1 MIASQVQAV
10 GSITP
15 TAEYTR
21 PVVKLMM
28 STNESEQSILSMEA
42 IESGVGTP
50 SWLLEA
56 LVSGQRVMVIHPT
69 EASRKQTISDLH
81 DMMDGGIVDSSHHLT
96 IQRFISM
103 LHIDLRLPAV
113 MEDDGVTF
121 ELTHR
126 ALSSH
131 AADYGFPLIQPNPEN
146 VWTRSRSHRVLS
158 LHREII
164 SLLKPQ
170 NWEED
175 PGAMSCDKALKKLET
190 KTGMTHP
197 SRRTRV
203 VLDALN
209 ETEKI
214 PFSLRDLS
222 GIIMLDHASSLS
234 EVEIAIM
241 SRISQLVNLHQLVN
255 PGSHRLGYH
264 GEYIEDIHPIRKQ
277 SELPKWI
284 PEHEVWKPK
293 QQQGWKSPNSSSNI
307 YHLMVESENQSI
319 SAIGDLL
326 SRVEGDVM
334 IVDGDSS
341 SLRKNLSS
349 HLESQGFRLRGENST
364 ISSSP
369 AVSRI
374 LSIIGLSRGEEA
386 WSLTRLTDLV
396 EQIGLPMTWKVM
408 DMEHPADPTWKPKL
422 HPETLV
428 EIARG
433 FHILGGR
440 GSLRRWLS
448 TLSQATPRFTG
459 DEDQSRALEES
470 QWWLAAMS
478 RWMIPILSKQDREVA
493 MKKCVGCISGEEL
506 PLPELLENPIIWFN
520 SLLEQIDWQ
529 LLSGRDSVESN
540 SIPGLQYLIES
551 ITRLTQEIGLDFD
564 GDDFCEM
571 LQHLSNN
578 TQLPSRRGT
587 DSGIRILNP
596 SQALGTNCDILILS
610 GLNSNKWSMKSP
622 SVPWLDEM
630 SRMRLGINRPD
641 DGLRKGR
648 HHLRH
653 LLNSSKTVVILD
665 SSLQDGIEPAGPLE
679 EWFSIIST
687 DEDGLNLENPPPFID
702 PKDWKADTPD
712 RSWTWQTIPDLGLR
726 LVHKVSSMQ
735 MLADGV
741 RTHRSGKLP
750 RDELQRAGLASIEGR
765 GITSQPLNQNSIIE
779 AVKNDLLPDQYNRRS
794 EISSFDT
801 GEIFPFK
808 DSGKMIRTKDYRLT
822 PNRNNIPNARG
833 SSQWPHLGE
842 VIEKKTILGI
852 DPRPI
857 LPLSTGIKA
866 LDERTGITGV
876 SLRLPKIWSQSRL
889 QAWLFCPRKAWIDR
903 HLRLSK
909 EENIPEDLAANA
921 RGNIV
926 HFVEEALLRAHGLE
940 EEQIPEQSIKLAE
953 GPLKDINDAWQV
965 VLKTLMEKAPWMKRA
980 DGVAAHRCRDLIGVS
995 PSKWSSWL
1003 EGEETIPVGGRLG
1016 RMIQSDFG
1024 LRDCAPLASEW
1035 QVQENSNSNATIIL
1049 PSSPEQKTEE
1059 KSFKLTGFI
1068 DKVDEVLVDYELQK
1082 EAETIPLDLNLKQ
1095 HVPVSKLVIIRDI
1108 KSMDGPKD
1116 DGKEARHLK
1125 GLFDEVQLALYARAW
1140 EIGNPGHR
1148 VIGVGVTQVGIDTHP
1163 WVELDPDFADLLS
1176 DSQVGIVTQ
1185 SLVNQYRRPGE
1196 PTPAKSNP
1204 FRAWMRERITTANRV
1219 IENAEAGKIPCNC
1232 PTIESCLGS
1241 KRGGW

>member
-1 MIASQVQAV
+1 
-10 GSITP
+10 
-15 TAEYTR
+15 
-21 PVVKLMM
+21 MM
-28 STNESEQSILSMEA
+28 SANESEQPILSMEA
-42 IESGVGTP
+42 IEAGVGAP
-50 SWLLEA
+50 NWLLEA
-56 LVSGQRVMVIHPT
+56 IVSGQRLMVIHST

-81 DMMDGGIVDSSHHLT
+81 NMIGGGIVDSSHHLT
-96 IQRFISM
+96 IQRLISM

-121 ELTHR
+121 ELTHQ

-131 AADYGFPLIQPNPEN
+131 AADYGFPLLQPNPQN
-146 VWTRSRSHRVLS
+146 VWTRSRSHRILS

-164 SLLKPQ
+164 SLLKPH

-175 PGAMSCDKALKKLET
+175 PGAISCDKALKKLEN

-197 SRRTRV
+197 SRRARV
-203 VLDALN
+203 VLDAIT
-209 ETEKI
+209 ETDQI

-264 GEYIEDIHPIRKQ
+264 GEYIEDIHPVRKQ
-277 SELPKWI
+277 SDLPNWV
-284 PEHEVWKPK
+284 PEHKVWIPK
-293 QQQGWKSPNSSSNI
+293 QQQGWKSPNSNSNI

-341 SLRKNLSS
+341 NLRKKLSS
-349 HLESQGFRLRGENST
+349 HLENQGFRLRGENST

-374 LSIIGLSRGEEA
+374 LSIIGISRGEEA

-396 EQIGLPMTWKVM
+396 EQIGLPMTWGVM
-408 DMEHPADPTWKPKL
+408 NLEHPTDPAWKPKL

-478 RWMIPILSKQDREVA
+478 RWMAPILSKQDREVA
-493 MKKCVGCISGEEL
+493 MQKCIGCISGEEL
-506 PLPELLENPIIWFN
+506 PLPELIENPIIWFN
-520 SLLEQIDWQ
+520 SLLEQIDWR
-529 LLSGRDSVESN
+529 LLAGRDSVESN
-540 SIPGLQYLIES
+540 SIPGLQYFIES
-551 ITRLTQEIGLDFD
+551 LTRLTQEMGLDFE

-571 LQHLSNN
+571 LQHLASN

-587 DSGIRILNP
+587 DTGIRILNP
-596 SQALGTNCDILILS
+596 NQALGTTSDTLILS

-665 SSLQDGIEPAGPLE
+665 SSLQDGIESAGPLE
-679 EWFSIIST
+679 EWFSTIST
-687 DEDGLNLENPPPFID
+687 DEEELNLENPPSFID
-702 PKDWKADTPD
+702 SNDWKPDTPD
-712 RSWTWQTIPDLGLR
+712 RSWSWQTIPDIGLR
-726 LVHKVSSMQ
+726 LVHKVSSME

-765 GITSQPLNQNSIIE
+765 EITSQPLNQNSILE
-779 AVKNDLLPDQYNRRS
+779 AVKKDLLPDQYNRRKG
-794 EISSFDT
+794 ISSFDV
-801 GEIFPFK
+801 GEIFPFE
-808 DSGKMIRTKDYRLT
+808 DSGKMIRTKDYRLI
-822 PNRNNIPNARG
+822 PNRNNIPSARD

-842 VIEKKTILGI
+842 VTEKKAILGI

-857 LPLSTGIKA
+857 LPSSTGIKT

-903 HLRLSK
+903 HLRLGQ
-909 EENIPEDLAANA
+909 EEKVPEDLAANA

-926 HFVEEALLRAHGLE
+926 HFVEEAVLRAHGVE
-940 EEQIPEQSIKLAE
+940 DEQIAEQAITLAE

-995 PSKWSSWL
+995 PSQWVSWL

-1016 RMIQSDFG
+1016 RMIQADFG
-1024 LRDCAPLASEW
+1024 LRDCAPIASEW
-1035 QVQENSNSNATIIL
+1035 EVRVNSNRNVTIVL
-1049 PSSPEQKTEE
+1049 PSSPEQETEE
-1059 KSFKLTGFI
+1059 KSFKITGFI
-1068 DKVDEVLVDYELQK
+1068 DKVDEVLVDYKLEK

-1148 VIGVGVTQVGIDTHP
+1148 VIGIGVTQVGIDTHP
-1163 WVELDPDFADLLS
+1163 WVELDPDFIDLLS
-1176 DSQVGIVTQ
+1176 ESKVGIVTQ

-1196 PTPAKSNP
+1196 STPAESNP

-1232 PTIESCLGS
+1232 PTIGSCLGS

>member
-1 MIASQVQAV
+1 
-10 GSITP
+10 
-15 TAEYTR
+15 
-21 PVVKLMM
+21 MM
-28 STNESEQSILSMEA
+28 SANESEQPILSMEA
-42 IESGVGTP
+42 IEAGVGAP
-50 SWLLEA
+50 NWLLEA
-56 LVSGQRVMVIHPT
+56 IVSGQRLMVIHST

-81 DMMDGGIVDSSHHLT
+81 NMIGGGIVDSSHHLT
-96 IQRFISM
+96 IQRLISM

-121 ELTHR
+121 ELTHQ

-131 AADYGFPLIQPNPEN
+131 AADYGFPLLQPNPQN
-146 VWTRSRSHRVLS
+146 VWTRSRSHRILS

-164 SLLKPQ
+164 SLLKPH

-175 PGAMSCDKALKKLET
+175 PGAISCDKALKKLEN

-197 SRRTRV
+197 SRRARV
-203 VLDALN
+203 VLDAIT
-209 ETEKI
+209 ETDQI

-264 GEYIEDIHPIRKQ
+264 GEYIEDIHPVRKQ
-277 SELPKWI
+277 SDLPNWV
-284 PEHEVWKPK
+284 PEHKVWIPK
-293 QQQGWKSPNSSSNI
+293 QQQGWKSPNSNSNI

-341 SLRKNLSS
+341 NLRKKLSS
-349 HLESQGFRLRGENST
+349 HLENQGFRLRGENST

-374 LSIIGLSRGEEA
+374 LSIIGISRGEEA

-396 EQIGLPMTWKVM
+396 EQIGLPMTWGVM
-408 DMEHPADPTWKPKL
+408 NLEHPTDPAWKPKL

-478 RWMIPILSKQDREVA
+478 RWMAPILSKQDREVA
-493 MKKCVGCISGEEL
+493 MQKCIGCISGEEL
-506 PLPELLENPIIWFN
+506 PLPELIENPIIWFN
-520 SLLEQIDWQ
+520 SLLEQIDWR
-529 LLSGRDSVESN
+529 LLAGRDSVESN
-540 SIPGLQYLIES
+540 SIPGLQYFIES
-551 ITRLTQEIGLDFD
+551 LTRLTQEMGLDFE
-564 GDDFCEM
+564 GDDFYEM
-571 LQHLSNN
+571 LQHLASN

-587 DSGIRILNP
+587 DTGIRILNP
-596 SQALGTNCDILILS
+596 NQALGTTSDTLILS

-679 EWFSIIST
+679 EWFSTIST
-687 DEDGLNLENPPPFID
+687 DEDELNLENPPSFID
-702 PKDWKADTPD
+702 SNDWKPDTPD
-712 RSWTWQTIPDLGLR
+712 RSWSWQTIPDIGLR
-726 LVHKVSSMQ
+726 LVHKVSSME

-765 GITSQPLNQNSIIE
+765 EITSQPLNQNSILE
-779 AVKNDLLPDQYNRRS
+779 AVKKDLLPDQYNRRKG
-794 EISSFDT
+794 ISSFDV
-801 GEIFPFK
+801 GEIFPFE
-808 DSGKMIRTKDYRLT
+808 DSGKMIRTKDYRLI
-822 PNRNNIPNARG
+822 PNRNNIPSARD

-842 VIEKKTILGI
+842 VTEKKAILGI

-857 LPLSTGIKA
+857 LPSSTGIKT

-903 HLRLSK
+903 HLRLGQ
-909 EENIPEDLAANA
+909 EEKVPEDLAANA

-926 HFVEEALLRAHGLE
+926 HFVEEAVLRAHGVE
-940 EEQIPEQSIKLAE
+940 DEQIAEQAITLAE

-995 PSKWSSWL
+995 PSQWVSWL

-1016 RMIQSDFG
+1016 RMIQADFG
-1024 LRDCAPLASEW
+1024 LRDCAPIASEW
-1035 QVQENSNSNATIIL
+1035 EVRVNSNRNVTIVL
-1049 PSSPEQKTEE
+1049 PSSPEQETEE
-1059 KSFKLTGFI
+1059 KSFKITGFI
-1068 DKVDEVLVDYELQK
+1068 DKVDEVLVDYELEK

-1148 VIGVGVTQVGIDTHP
+1148 VIGIGVTQVGIDTHP
-1163 WVELDPDFADLLS
+1163 WVELDPDFIDLLS
-1176 DSQVGIVTQ
+1176 ESKVGIVTQ

-1196 PTPAKSNP
+1196 STPAESNP

-1232 PTIESCLGS
+1232 PTIGSCLGS

>member
-1 MIASQVQAV
+1 
-10 GSITP
+10 
-15 TAEYTR
+15 
-21 PVVKLMM
+21 MM
-28 STNESEQSILSMEA
+28 SANESEQPILSMEA
-42 IESGVGTP
+42 IEAGVGAP
-50 SWLLEA
+50 NWLLEA
-56 LVSGQRVMVIHPT
+56 IVSGQRLMVIHST

-81 DMMDGGIVDSSHHLT
+81 NMIGGGIVDSSHHLT
-96 IQRFISM
+96 IQRLISM

-121 ELTHR
+121 ELTHQ

-131 AADYGFPLIQPNPEN
+131 AADYGFPLLQPNPQN
-146 VWTRSRSHRVLS
+146 VWTRSRSHRILS

-164 SLLKPQ
+164 SLLKPH

-175 PGAMSCDKALKKLET
+175 PGAISCDKALKKLEN

-197 SRRTRV
+197 SRRARV
-203 VLDALN
+203 VLDAIT
-209 ETEKI
+209 ETDQI

-264 GEYIEDIHPIRKQ
+264 GEYIEDIHPVRKQ
-277 SELPKWI
+277 SDLPNWV
-284 PEHEVWKPK
+284 PEHKVWIPK
-293 QQQGWKSPNSSSNI
+293 QQQGWKSPNSNSNI

-341 SLRKNLSS
+341 NLRKKLSS
-349 HLESQGFRLRGENST
+349 HLENQGFRLRGENST

-374 LSIIGLSRGEEA
+374 LSIIGISRGEEA

-396 EQIGLPMTWKVM
+396 EQIGLPMTWGVM
-408 DMEHPADPTWKPKL
+408 NLEHPTDPAWKPKL

-478 RWMIPILSKQDREVA
+478 RWMAPILSKQDREVA
-493 MKKCVGCISGEEL
+493 MQKCIGCISGEEL
-506 PLPELLENPIIWFN
+506 PLPELIENPIIWFN
-520 SLLEQIDWQ
+520 SLLEQIDWR
-529 LLSGRDSVESN
+529 LLAGRDYVESN
-540 SIPGLQYLIES
+540 SIPGLQYFIES
-551 ITRLTQEIGLDFD
+551 LTRLTQEMGLDFE

-571 LQHLSNN
+571 LQHLASN

-587 DSGIRILNP
+587 DTGIRILNP
-596 SQALGTNCDILILS
+596 NQALGTTSDTLILS

-679 EWFSIIST
+679 EWFSTIST
-687 DEDGLNLENPPPFID
+687 DEDELNLENPPSFID
-702 PKDWKADTPD
+702 SNDWKPDTPD
-712 RSWTWQTIPDLGLR
+712 RSWSWQTIPDIGLR
-726 LVHKVSSMQ
+726 LVHKVSSME

-765 GITSQPLNQNSIIE
+765 EITSQPLNQNSILE
-779 AVKNDLLPDQYNRRS
+779 AVKKDLLPDQYNRRKG
-794 EISSFDT
+794 ISSFDV
-801 GEIFPFK
+801 GEIFPFE
-808 DSGKMIRTKDYRLT
+808 DSGKMIRTKDYRLI
-822 PNRNNIPNARG
+822 PNRNNIPSARD

-842 VIEKKTILGI
+842 VTEKKAILGI

-857 LPLSTGIKA
+857 LPSSTGIKT

-903 HLRLSK
+903 HLRLGQ
-909 EENIPEDLAANA
+909 EEKVPEDLAANA

-926 HFVEEALLRAHGLE
+926 HFVEEAVLRAHGVE
-940 EEQIPEQSIKLAE
+940 DEQIAEQAITLAE

-995 PSKWSSWL
+995 PSQWVSWL

-1016 RMIQSDFG
+1016 RMIQADFG
-1024 LRDCAPLASEW
+1024 LRDCAPIASEW
-1035 QVQENSNSNATIIL
+1035 EVRVNSNRNVTIVL
-1049 PSSPEQKTEE
+1049 PSSPEQETEE
-1059 KSFKLTGFI
+1059 KSFKITGFI
-1068 DKVDEVLVDYELQK
+1068 DKVDEVLVDYKLEK

-1148 VIGVGVTQVGIDTHP
+1148 VIGIGVTQVGIDTHP
-1163 WVELDPDFADLLS
+1163 WVELDPDFIDLLS
-1176 DSQVGIVTQ
+1176 ESKVGIVTQ

-1196 PTPAKSNP
+1196 STPAESNP

-1232 PTIESCLGS
+1232 PTIGSCLGS

>member
-1 MIASQVQAV
+1 
-10 GSITP
+10 
-15 TAEYTR
+15 
-21 PVVKLMM
+21 MM
-28 STNESEQSILSMEA
+28 SAIESDQPILSMEA
-42 IESGVGTP
+42 IGAGVGAP
-50 SWLLEA
+50 GWLLEA
-56 LVSGQRVMVIHPT
+56 IVSGQRLMVIHPT

-81 DMMDGGIVDSSHHLT
+81 KMMDGGIVDSSHHLT

-121 ELTHR
+121 ELTHQTL
-126 ALSSH
+126 ASH
-131 AADYGFPLIQPNPEN
+131 AADFGFPLIHPNPQN
-146 VWTRSRSHRVLS
+146 VWSRSRSHRVLS

-170 NWEED
+170 RWEED
-175 PGAMSCDKALKKLET
+175 PGAMSCDKALKKLENE
-190 KTGMTHP
+190 TGMTHP
-197 SRRTRV
+197 SRKARV
-203 VLDALN
+203 VLDGIN
-209 ETEKI
+209 ETEKT

-264 GEYIEDIHPIRKQ
+264 GEYIEDIHPVRKQ
-277 SELPKWI
+277 SDLPNWI
-284 PEHEVWKPK
+284 PEHKVWVPK
-293 QQQGWKSPNSSSNI
+293 QEQGWRSPNSSSNI
-307 YHLMVESENQSI
+307 YHLMVESENQGI

-326 SRVEGDVM
+326 SRVDGDIM
-334 IVDGDSS
+334 IVDGDSG
-341 SLRKNLSS
+341 SLRKNLSPY
-349 HLESQGFRLRGENST
+349 LDNLGFRLRGENAT

-374 LSIIGLSRGEEA
+374 LSIIGISRGEEA

-396 EQIGLPMTWKVM
+396 EQIGLPMTWEVM
-408 DMEHPADPTWKPKL
+408 NFEHPVNPDWKPTL

-493 MKKCVGCISGEEL
+493 MQKCIGCISGEEL
-506 PLPELLENPIIWFN
+506 PLPDLLGNPIIWFN

-540 SIPGLQYLIES
+540 SIPGLQYFIES
-551 ITRLTQEIGLDFD
+551 ITRLTQEIGIDFE

-571 LQHLSNN
+571 LQYLASN

-587 DSGIRILNP
+587 DVGIRILNP
-596 SQALGTNCDILILS
+596 SQSLGTTCDILILS

-648 HHLRH
+648 HYLRH
-653 LLNSSKTVVILD
+653 LLNSSKTIVILD

-687 DEDGLNLENPPPFID
+687 DKDGLNLENPPSFID
-702 PKDWKADTPD
+702 PSDWKPDTPD
-712 RSWTWQTIPDLGLR
+712 RSWVWQTIPDVGLR
-726 LVHKVSSMQ
+726 LVHKVSSME
-735 MLADGV
+735 MLSGGV
-741 RTHRSGKLP
+741 RTHRSGFLP
-750 RDELQRAGLASIEGR
+750 RDKLQRAGLASIEGR
-765 GITSQPLNQNSIIE
+765 EITSQPLNPNSILD
-779 AVKNDLLPDQYNRRS
+779 AVKNDLLLDQYNRRR
-794 EISSFDT
+794 EISSFDV
-801 GEIFPFK
+801 GEIFPFE
-808 DSGKMIRTKDYRLT
+808 DSGKLIRTKDYRLT
-822 PNRNNIPNARG
+822 PNRNNIPNARN
-833 SSQWPHLGE
+833 SPQWPHLGE
-842 VIEKKTILGI
+842 VTEKKSILGI

-857 LPLSTGIKA
+857 LPSSTGIKP

-903 HLRLSK
+903 HLRLGR
-909 EENIPEDLAANA
+909 EENVPEDLSANA

-926 HFVEEALLRAHGLE
+926 HFAEEAVLRAHGLE
-940 EEQIPEQSIKLAE
+940 DGQVPEQAIKLSE

-965 VLKTLMEKAPWMKRA
+965 VLEMLMEKAPWMKRA
-980 DGVAAHRCRDLIGVS
+980 DGIAAHRCRDLIGLS
-995 PSKWSSWL
+995 PSKWVSWL
-1003 EGEETIPVGGRLG
+1003 EGEVAIPVGGRLG
-1016 RMIQSDFG
+1016 RMIQADFG

-1035 QVQENSNSNATIIL
+1035 EARENSNRYVTIVL
-1049 PSSPEQKTEE
+1049 PPSPEQKAEE

-1068 DKVDEVLVDYELQK
+1068 DKVDEVLVDYELEK
-1082 EAETIPLDLNLKQ
+1082 EAETMPLDLNLKQ
-1095 HVPVSKLVIIRDI
+1095 HVPVTKLVIIRDI

-1116 DGKEARHLK
+1116 DGRETRHLK

-1148 VIGVGVTQVGIDTHP
+1148 VIGIGVTQVGIETLH
-1163 WVELDPDFADLLS
+1163 WVELDPDFVDLLS
-1176 DSQVGIVTQ
+1176 DSHVGIVTQ

-1196 PTPAKSNP
+1196 STPAQSNP

-1219 IENAEAGKIPCNC
+1219 IESAEAGKIPCNC
-1232 PTIESCLGS
+1232 STIGSCLGF

>member
-1 MIASQVQAV
+1 
-10 GSITP
+10 
-15 TAEYTR
+15 
-21 PVVKLMM
+21 MM
-28 STNESEQSILSMEA
+28 SANESEQPILSMEA
-42 IESGVGTP
+42 IEAGVGAP
-50 SWLLEA
+50 NWLLEA
-56 LVSGQRVMVIHPT
+56 IVSGQRLMVIHST

-81 DMMDGGIVDSSHHLT
+81 NMIGGGIVDSSHHLT
-96 IQRFISM
+96 IQRLISM

-121 ELTHR
+121 ELTHQ

-131 AADYGFPLIQPNPEN
+131 AADYGFPLLQPNPQN
-146 VWTRSRSHRVLS
+146 VWTRSRSHRILS

-164 SLLKPQ
+164 SLLKPH

-175 PGAMSCDKALKKLET
+175 PGAISCDKALKKLEN

-197 SRRTRV
+197 SRRARV
-203 VLDALN
+203 VLDAIT
-209 ETEKI
+209 ETDQI

-264 GEYIEDIHPIRKQ
+264 GEYIEDIHPVRKQ
-277 SELPKWI
+277 SDLPNWV
-284 PEHEVWKPK
+284 PEHKVWIPK
-293 QQQGWKSPNSSSNI
+293 QQQGWKSPNSNSNI

-341 SLRKNLSS
+341 NLRKKLSS
-349 HLESQGFRLRGENST
+349 HLENQGFRLRGENST

-374 LSIIGLSRGEEA
+374 LSIIGISRGEEA

-396 EQIGLPMTWKVM
+396 EQIGLPMTWGVM
-408 DMEHPADPTWKPKL
+408 NLEHPTDPAWKPKL

-478 RWMIPILSKQDREVA
+478 RWMAPILSKQDREVA
-493 MKKCVGCISGEEL
+493 MQKCIGCISGEEL
-506 PLPELLENPIIWFN
+506 PLPELIENPIIWFN
-520 SLLEQIDWQ
+520 SLLEQIDWR
-529 LLSGRDSVESN
+529 LLAGRDYVESN
-540 SIPGLQYLIES
+540 SIPGLQYFIES
-551 ITRLTQEIGLDFD
+551 LTRLTQEMGLDFE

-571 LQHLSNN
+571 LQHLASN

-587 DSGIRILNP
+587 DTGIRILNP
-596 SQALGTNCDILILS
+596 NQALGTTSDTLILS

-679 EWFSIIST
+679 EWFSTIST
-687 DEDGLNLENPPPFID
+687 DEDELNLENPPSFID
-702 PKDWKADTPD
+702 SNDWKPDTPD
-712 RSWTWQTIPDLGLR
+712 RSWSWQTIPDIGLR
-726 LVHKVSSMQ
+726 LVHKVSSME

-765 GITSQPLNQNSIIE
+765 EITSQPLNQNSILE
-779 AVKNDLLPDQYNRRS
+779 AVKKDLLPDQYNRRKG
-794 EISSFDT
+794 ISSFDV
-801 GEIFPFK
+801 GEIFPFE
-808 DSGKMIRTKDYRLT
+808 DSGKMIRTKDYRLI
-822 PNRNNIPNARG
+822 PNRNNIPSARD

-842 VIEKKTILGI
+842 VTEKKAILGI

-857 LPLSTGIKA
+857 LPSSTGIKT

-903 HLRLSK
+903 HLRLGQ
-909 EENIPEDLAANA
+909 EEKVPEDLAANA

-926 HFVEEALLRAHGLE
+926 HFVEEAVLRAHGVE
-940 EEQIPEQSIKLAE
+940 DEQIAEQAITLAE

-995 PSKWSSWL
+995 PSQWVSWL

-1016 RMIQSDFG
+1016 RMIQADFG
-1024 LRDCAPLASEW
+1024 LRDCAPIASEW
-1035 QVQENSNSNATIIL
+1035 EVRVNSNRNVTIVL
-1049 PSSPEQKTEE
+1049 PSSPEQETEE
-1059 KSFKLTGFI
+1059 KSFKITGFI
-1068 DKVDEVLVDYELQK
+1068 DKVDEVLVDYKLEK

-1148 VIGVGVTQVGIDTHP
+1148 VIGIGVTQVGIDTHP
-1163 WVELDPDFADLLS
+1163 WVELDPDFIDLLS
-1176 DSQVGIVTQ
+1176 ESKVGIVTQ

-1196 PTPAKSNP
+1196 STPAESNP

-1232 PTIESCLGS
+1232 PTIGTCLGS

>member
-1 MIASQVQAV
+1 
-10 GSITP
+10 
-15 TAEYTR
+15 
-21 PVVKLMM
+21 MM
-28 STNESEQSILSMEA
+28 SANESEQPILSMEA
-42 IESGVGTP
+42 IEAGVGAP
-50 SWLLEA
+50 NWLLEA
-56 LVSGQRVMVIHPT
+56 IVSGQRLMVIHST

-81 DMMDGGIVDSSHHLT
+81 NMIGGGIVDSSHHLT
-96 IQRFISM
+96 IQRLISM

-121 ELTHR
+121 ELTHQ

-131 AADYGFPLIQPNPEN
+131 AADYGFPLLQPNPQN
-146 VWTRSRSHRVLS
+146 VWTRSRSHRILS

-164 SLLKPQ
+164 SLLKPH

-175 PGAMSCDKALKKLET
+175 PGAISCDKALKKLEN

-197 SRRTRV
+197 SRRARV
-203 VLDALN
+203 VLDAIT
-209 ETEKI
+209 ETDQI

-264 GEYIEDIHPIRKQ
+264 GEYIEDIHPVRKQ
-277 SELPKWI
+277 SDLPNWV
-284 PEHEVWKPK
+284 PEHKVWIPK
-293 QQQGWKSPNSSSNI
+293 QQQGWKSPNSNSNI

-341 SLRKNLSS
+341 NLRKKLSS
-349 HLESQGFRLRGENST
+349 HLENQGFRLRGENST

-374 LSIIGLSRGEEA
+374 LSIIGISRGEEA

-396 EQIGLPMTWKVM
+396 EQIGLPMTWGVM
-408 DMEHPADPTWKPKL
+408 NLEHPTDPAWKPKL

-478 RWMIPILSKQDREVA
+478 RWMAPILSKQDREVA
-493 MKKCVGCISGEEL
+493 MQKCIGCISGEEL
-506 PLPELLENPIIWFN
+506 PLPELIENPIIWFN
-520 SLLEQIDWQ
+520 SLLEQIDWR
-529 LLSGRDSVESN
+529 LLAGRDYVESN
-540 SIPGLQYLIES
+540 SIPGLQYFIES
-551 ITRLTQEIGLDFD
+551 LTRLTQEMGLDFE

-571 LQHLSNN
+571 LQHLASN

-587 DSGIRILNP
+587 DTGIRILNP
-596 SQALGTNCDILILS
+596 NQALGTTSDTLILS

-665 SSLQDGIEPAGPLE
+665 SSLQDGIESAGPLE
-679 EWFSIIST
+679 EWFSTIST
-687 DEDGLNLENPPPFID
+687 DEEELNLENPPSFID
-702 PKDWKADTPD
+702 SNDWKPDTPD
-712 RSWTWQTIPDLGLR
+712 RSWSWQTIPDIGLR
-726 LVHKVSSMQ
+726 LVHKVSSME

-765 GITSQPLNQNSIIE
+765 EITSQPLNQNSILE
-779 AVKNDLLPDQYNRRS
+779 AVKKDLLPDQYNRRKG
-794 EISSFDT
+794 ISSFDV
-801 GEIFPFK
+801 GEIFPFE
-808 DSGKMIRTKDYRLT
+808 DSGKMIRTKDYRLI
-822 PNRNNIPNARG
+822 PNRNNIPSARD

-842 VIEKKTILGI
+842 VTEKKAILGI

-857 LPLSTGIKA
+857 LPSSTGIKT

-903 HLRLSK
+903 HLRLGQ
-909 EENIPEDLAANA
+909 EEKVPEDLAANA

-926 HFVEEALLRAHGLE
+926 HFVEEAVLRAHGVE
-940 EEQIPEQSIKLAE
+940 DEQIAEQAITLAE

-995 PSKWSSWL
+995 PSQWVSWL

-1016 RMIQSDFG
+1016 RMIQADFG
-1024 LRDCAPLASEW
+1024 LRDCAPIASEW
-1035 QVQENSNSNATIIL
+1035 EVRVNSNRNVTIVL
-1049 PSSPEQKTEE
+1049 PSSPEQETEE
-1059 KSFKLTGFI
+1059 KSFKITGFI
-1068 DKVDEVLVDYELQK
+1068 DKVDEVLVDYKLEK

-1148 VIGVGVTQVGIDTHP
+1148 VIGIGVTQVGIDTHP
-1163 WVELDPDFADLLS
+1163 WVELDPDFIDLLS
-1176 DSQVGIVTQ
+1176 ESKVGIVTQ

-1196 PTPAKSNP
+1196 STPAESNP

-1232 PTIESCLGS
+1232 PTIGSCLGS

>member
-506 PLPELLENPIIWFN
+506 PLPELLEDPIIWFN
-520 SLLEQIDWQ
+520 SLLEQIDWR
-529 LLSGRDSVESN
+529 LLSGRDSVESS

-926 HFVEEALLRAHGLE
+926 HFVEEAVLRAHGLE

>member
-1 MIASQVQAV
+1 MISA
-10 GSITP
+10 
-15 TAEYTR
+15 
-21 PVVKLMM
+21 
-28 STNESEQSILSMEA
+28 NESKPAILSMEA
-42 IESGVGTP
+42 IEAGIGTP
-50 SWLLEA
+50 DWLLEA
-56 LVSGQRVMVIHPT
+56 IVMGQRLMIIHPT
-69 EASRKQTISDLH
+69 EASRKQTISELH
-81 DMMDGGIVDSSHHLT
+81 MMMGGGIVDSSHHLT

-113 MEDDGVTF
+113 MEEDGVTF
-121 ELTHR
+121 ELTHQ

-131 AADYGFPLIQPNPEN
+131 ATDYGFPLIQPNPQHA
-146 VWTRSRSHRVLS
+146 WTRSRSHRVLA

-164 SLLKPQ
+164 SLIKPQ
-170 NWEED
+170 NWEDD
-175 PGAMSCDKALKKLET
+175 PGAMSCDKVLKRLESR
-190 KTGMTHP
+190 TGMTHP

-209 ETEKI
+209 ETENI
-214 PFSLRDLS
+214 PFTLRDVS

-234 EVEIAIM
+234 EVELAVM
-241 SRISQLVNLHQLVN
+241 SRISQQVNLHQLVN
-255 PGSHRLGYH
+255 PGSHRLGFH
-264 GEYIEDIHPIRKQ
+264 GEYIEDIHPVRKQ
-277 SELPKWI
+277 SELPKWV
-284 PEHEVWKPK
+284 PEHNVWIPK
-293 QQQGWKSPNSSSNI
+293 AQQSWKSSTSNSEI

-334 IVDGDSS
+334 IVDGDSIN
-341 SLRKNLSS
+341 LRRNLTS
-349 HLESQGFRLRGENST
+349 HFENLGIRLRGESSSV
-364 ISSSP
+364 SSSP

-374 LSIIGLSRGEEA
+374 LSIIGISRGEEA
-386 WSLTRLTDLV
+386 WSLNRLTDLV
-396 EQIGLPMTWKVM
+396 EQIGLPMTWGVLNI
-408 DMEHPADPTWKPKL
+408 EHPDDSDWTPKL

-433 FHILGGR
+433 FHVLGGR

-470 QWWLAAMS
+470 QWWLAAMA
-478 RWMIPILSKQDREVA
+478 RWMIPILSKQDREIA
-493 MKKCVGCISGEEL
+493 MQKCIGCISGEEL
-506 PLPELLENPIIWFN
+506 PLPEPPESPIIWFN

-529 LLSGRDSVESN
+529 LLSARDSVESN

-551 ITRLTQEIGLDFD
+551 ITRLTQETGIDFD

-571 LQHLSNN
+571 LQNLASN

-587 DSGIRILNP
+587 DTGIRILSP
-596 SQALGTNCDILILS
+596 SQALGTTCDILILS

-622 SVPWLDEM
+622 SVPWLDEI

-653 LLNSSKTVVILD
+653 LLNSANEVVILD

-679 EWFSIIST
+679 EWFSIINSI
-687 DEDGLNLENPPPFID
+687 EDGLDLENPPPFID
-702 PKDWKADTPD
+702 PNDWKPDTAN
-712 RSWTWQTIPDLGLR
+712 RSWAWQTIPNVGLR
-726 LVHKVSSMQ
+726 LVHKVSSME
-735 MLADGV
+735 MLANGV
-741 RTHRSGKLP
+741 RTHRSGNLP
-750 RDELQRAGLASIEGR
+750 RDEAQRAGLASIEGR
-765 GITSQPLNQNSIIE
+765 EITSQPLNQDSILE
-779 AVKNDLLPDQYNRRS
+779 AVKNDLLPDQYERRR
-794 EISSFDT
+794 EISSFDV

-808 DSGKMIRTKDYRLT
+808 DSGKLIRTKDYRLT
-822 PNRNNIPNARG
+822 PNRNNVANARN

-842 VIEKKTILGI
+842 VLEKKTVLGI

-857 LPLSTGIKA
+857 VPSSTGIKS
-866 LDERTGITGV
+866 LDERIGITGV
-876 SLRLPKIWSQSRL
+876 NLRLPKIWSQSRL
-889 QAWLFCPRKAWIDR
+889 QAWLFCPRKAWFDR
-903 HLRLSK
+903 HLRLGR

-926 HFVEEALLRAHGLE
+926 HFVEEAVLRAHGLE
-940 EEQIPEQSIKLAE
+940 EGNTPSQPIKLTE
-953 GPLKDINDAWQV
+953 GPLADINDAWHV

-995 PSKWSSWL
+995 PSHWNSWL
-1003 EGEETIPVGGRLG
+1003 DGEEAIPIGGRLG
-1016 RMIQSDFG
+1016 RMVQSDFA
-1024 LRDCAPLASEW
+1024 LRNCAPLASEW
-1035 QVQENSNSNATIIL
+1035 KVQQNSDGNVTIVL
-1049 PSSPEQKTEE
+1049 PPSPELESEE

-1068 DKVDEVLVDYELQK
+1068 DKVDAVIVDYDLQK
-1082 EAETIPLDLNLKQ
+1082 EAKTIPLDLNLNQ
-1095 HVPVSKLVIIRDI
+1095 DVPVSKLVIIRDI

-1116 DGKEARHLK
+1116 DGKDSRHMK

-1140 EIGNPGHR
+1140 EVGNPGHR
-1148 VIGVGVTQVGIDTHP
+1148 VIGVGVTQVGIDTQP
-1163 WVELDPDFADLLS
+1163 LVELDPEFVDLLRE
-1176 DSQVGIVTQ
+1176 SQVGIVTQ
-1185 SLVNQYRRPGE
+1185 NLVNQYRRPGE
-1196 PTPAKSNP
+1196 STPAVSNP

-1232 PTIESCLGS
+1232 STIGSCLSS